1 MRRNSMLIMG
11 LAGLA
16 LSLCSTNASAQNAL
30 GDGRRLDRGLSTQG
44 RFNSP
49 NSNRAFYDDV
59 RLRNAVVTGNAAGGR
74 SFRGDVG
81 YTGGSD
87 FRGNLGSEDI
97 FTFRRDSSFSPVL
110 NNNAALRGIGGLQY
124 QMGGTAGSGKS
135 PTSGMGLGRDDG
147 GLLVRRAGSG
157 ATGTELLGTN
167 ASGERR
173 RPSLGVGSRDDVDLR
188 ADYTDTR
195 ATLPTTGV
203 GSLRS
208 TSAYSTAQ
216 TFSPTTLGQRQE
228 ADGSVTT
235 LTASSLRGV
244 RATNSGTPGLGSQSG
259 SSGAPSG
266 VSTRA
271 PTGQQN
277 LQANTQNPALPR
289 SASQNA
295 APVAKTAYDSLM
307 EEYKTQTG
315 TTAGTDPIGKV
326 EDWQKQLDEMRG
338 TLDGSY
344 DPSTALLP
352 ADASPQ
358 PLPIDQAA
366 PAPVRLYNQATI
378 DMITRRAKETDRFLV
393 TDDVR
398 LGAFGERMRR
408 GEQALAEGRYF
419 DAEESFST
427 CLSIRPGDVSSAIG
441 RIHAQIGAGMF
452 LSAALNLR
460 ITLGEHPE
468 AIGTWYGENL
478 LPAAARSDAIIA
490 ELRSNVASGD
500 RLGFES
506 AALLAYLSYQRG
518 DKAGTIEGLDAVERL
533 ATEYGRP
540 LDRRFVELV
549 RRVWLPLLD
558 KRSGAEL
565 KPSAPAPA
573 EGGPGGG

>member
-1 MRRNSMLIMG
+1 ML
-11 LAGLA
+11 
-16 LSLCSTNASAQNAL
+16 
-30 GDGRRLDRGLSTQG
+30 
-44 RFNSP
+44 F
-49 NSNRAFYDDV
+49 
-59 RLRNAVVTGNAAGGR
+59 R
-74 SFRGDVG
+74 S
-81 YTGGSD
+81 
-87 FRGNLGSEDI
+87 
-97 FTFRRDSSFSPVL
+97 
-110 NNNAALRGIGGLQY
+110 
-124 QMGGTAGSGKS
+124 
-135 PTSGMGLGRDDG
+135 
-147 GLLVRRAGSG
+147 
-157 ATGTELLGTN
+157 
-167 ASGERR
+167 
-173 RPSLGVGSRDDVDLR
+173 
-188 ADYTDTR
+188 
-195 ATLPTTGV
+195 
-203 GSLRS
+203 
-208 TSAYSTAQ
+208 
-216 TFSPTTLGQRQE
+216 
-228 ADGSVTT
+228 
-235 LTASSLRGV
+235 
-244 RATNSGTPGLGSQSG
+244 
-259 SSGAPSG
+259 
-266 VSTRA
+266 
-271 PTGQQN
+271 
-277 LQANTQNPALPR
+277 
-289 SASQNA
+289 
-295 APVAKTAYDSLM
+295 
-307 EEYKTQTG
+307 
-315 TTAGTDPIGKV
+315 AGTDPIGKV

-468 AIGTWYGENL
+468 AIRTWYGENL